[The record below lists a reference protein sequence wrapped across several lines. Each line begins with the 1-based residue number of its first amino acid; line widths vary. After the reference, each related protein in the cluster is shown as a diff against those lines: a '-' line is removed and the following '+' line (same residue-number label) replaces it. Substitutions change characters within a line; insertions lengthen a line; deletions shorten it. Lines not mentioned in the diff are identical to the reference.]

1 MTVPAEHC
9 CQECN
14 VLLAQASGSHL
25 AGGRGRYEVASPA
38 GIELS
43 EPPLIQEYHPV
54 GDKTSFIVL

>member
-1 MTVPAEHC
+1 MSDSAGRTLPRVQCIISSGFRVP
-9 CQECN
+9 
-14 VLLAQASGSHL
+14 LGW
-25 AGGRGRYEVASPA
+25 GRGRYGVASPA